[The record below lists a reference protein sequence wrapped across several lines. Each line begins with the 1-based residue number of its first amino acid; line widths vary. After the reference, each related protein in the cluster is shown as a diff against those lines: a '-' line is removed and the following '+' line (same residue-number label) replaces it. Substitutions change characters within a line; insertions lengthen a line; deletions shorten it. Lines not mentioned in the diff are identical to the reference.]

1 MAEETTGALI
11 QGFRQAMQNFLAP
24 ELREMRANTQRLEDL
39 RTELREWRTAMDR
52 RFERIEHQLD
62 TYQDVQTLKEQMA
75 ELRARQQPSA

>member
-1 MAEETTGALI
+1 
-11 QGFRQAMQNFLAP
+11 
-24 ELREMRANTQRLEDL
+24 MRANTQRLEDL